1 MKIQTKLSFIFSI
14 IFGAI
19 LLLFILV
26 VYHYYSQKSKDDYF
40 ERLHIRAA
48 IKVDLIDGETISP
61 DILHLLYQNTPG
73 EYEPLVTIYDKSG
86 KLIYQDKQ
94 DALEQNKH
102 FLQLNQV
109 KKNGFS
115 KLFDEKGRQ
124 TYGFKI
130 EGLKGEYI
138 VFATGC
144 DTHGFSRLA
153 NLRLILLTAYLIT
166 MIFIIIT
173 VKLFARQAFLP
184 IAKMIHK
191 VKSSKPADLGLRLD
205 EGNQKDELAM
215 LAITFNRMLDQ
226 IEDAFTEQKRLV
238 FNLSHELRTP
248 LAAIITELE
257 LCQQKEC
264 STQDYQKVIS
274 KTLKDA
280 HRVTKLSN
288 SLLDLARASYDVSAI
303 SMQKIRLDEL
313 MLEVCTK
320 VQKASPGVSIHL
332 LFDKEPQSEKYIST
346 FGNNYLLEVAFTNLM
361 DNACKYSFDQTC
373 NIHFD
378 YDELYCI
385 VTINNKGLEIP
396 QQEQDAVFFPFYRG
410 SNKQSVE
417 GNGIGLYLTQKI
429 IALHH
434 GQIGLTSLNQITS
447 FKTKLPMFEG

>member
-1 MKIQTKLSFIFSI
+1 
-14 IFGAI
+14 
-19 LLLFILV
+19 
-26 VYHYYSQKSKDDYF
+26 
-40 ERLHIRAA
+40 
-48 IKVDLIDGETISP
+48 
-61 DILHLLYQNTPG
+61 
-73 EYEPLVTIYDKSG
+73 
-86 KLIYQDKQ
+86 
-94 DALEQNKH
+94 
-102 FLQLNQV
+102 
-109 KKNGFS
+109 
-115 KLFDEKGRQ
+115 
-124 TYGFKI
+124 
-130 EGLKGEYI
+130 
-138 VFATGC
+138 
-144 DTHGFSRLA
+144 
-153 NLRLILLTAYLIT
+153 

-385 VTINNKGLEIP
+385 VTIKNKGLEIP

-410 SNKQSVE
+410 SNKQSAE

-434 GQIGLTSLNQITS
+434 GQIELTSLNQITS